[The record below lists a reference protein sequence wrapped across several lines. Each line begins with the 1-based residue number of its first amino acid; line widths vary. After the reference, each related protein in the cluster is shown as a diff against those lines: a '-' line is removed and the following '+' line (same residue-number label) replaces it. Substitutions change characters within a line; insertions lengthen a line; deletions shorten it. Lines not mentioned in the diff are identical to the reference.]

1 MVMFCWFW
9 LPPSAKE
16 TLFGITNETRPHGG
30 LKTFFGPLKI
40 LVCVR
45 IGPKN
50 VSVILQL
57 ERALAG
63 LLLVLIYLTSCLL
76 LLYPLSIHPSSAAYP
91 EAQTSLFQDHFIQL
105 FQDPK
110 ALSGQPGGK
119 ELCWNSKIN
128 ENKQSVYSS
137 LGPFCLKK
145 LLAALMG
152 GLSIYRNLFL
162 IPLWKLLCLRV
173 SFSRLL
179 NIFKC
184 GNGRNMRALCGW
196 FYEFIAPDVK
206 EMSHFEAFW
215 VECRASRAHVGPLRF
230 CVIKKLNIPPHKDS
244 CNRAVGNSEIMF

>member
-1 MVMFCWFW
+1 MLFDEYSLLFEHVELVYLVSCRCTTDRLSPSKNPQFASAVVQAVVMVMFCWFW

-50 VSVILQL
+50 SSVTLQL

-63 LLLVLIYLTSCLL
+63 LLLVLIYLTSCLW

-91 EAQTSLFQDHFIQL
+91 EAQTSLFQDHSIQL

-119 ELCWNSKIN
+119 ELC
-128 ENKQSVYSS
+128 
-137 LGPFCLKK
+137 
-145 LLAALMG
+145 
-152 GLSIYRNLFL
+152 
-162 IPLWKLLCLRV
+162 
-173 SFSRLL
+173 
-179 NIFKC
+179 
-184 GNGRNMRALCGW
+184 
-196 FYEFIAPDVK
+196 
-206 EMSHFEAFW
+206 
-215 VECRASRAHVGPLRF
+215 
-230 CVIKKLNIPPHKDS
+230 
-244 CNRAVGNSEIMF
+244 